1 MRHGNGRCCWS
12 WTLSTGQRLS
22 GPSRGCDLIGRHL
35 SCQFGLRSLEGSSKI
50 EGGGGGPTSDPHR
63 PPLQLGRLPAHLEAG
78 DLSQKEKRPIKL
90 CDINQK
96 HRPLQLSNCKS
107 RRTDGKMLPFFFL
120 FFFLHFDCVL
130 IINFRRLGR
139 VQSARV
145 VNQ

>member
-1 MRHGNGRCCWS
+1 M
-12 WTLSTGQRLS
+12 GQR
-22 GPSRGCDLIGRHL
+22 RT
-35 SCQFGLRSLEGSSKI
+35 
-50 EGGGGGPTSDPHR
+50 PTD

-78 DLSQKEKRPIKL
+78 DLSQKENRPIKR

-107 RRTDGKMLPFFFL
+107 RKTDGKMLPFFFL